1 MKKKLLAALLSASMV
16 AAVLSGCGDSGSA
29 SSEGGTDAAASDET
43 DSAQAEGTD
52 SAGAG
57 EDAGEQQAMDAQESE
72 SSGDAAGTI
81 VTEPTEL
88 TYIFADGDE
97 GAKASMNT
105 IVDKFNETY
114 PDITVTI
121 EPGNGGAY
129 SEFIK
134 TKDSVGE
141 FPDVMEMRDTAMY
154 VRAGKLEP
162 LPDDIV
168 ALFRTTTEFDGK
180 VYTAPLGGENTNGI
194 IYNKT
199 YFDENGWTEPAT
211 YDEFIT
217 LCQNIADK
225 GDMAPLVVGG
235 QDIWHMG
242 FWFHKAYNDQVLSQD
257 GDFIKHCYEGSKD
270 FSDET
275 FKAAF
280 EELQTIMQY
289 AQEGWVSTPDAQ
301 ITTFLVNDMAAMM
314 YSGTHMFSQIAQA
327 DPEFE
332 MGWFA
337 VPSPDGKT
345 RLVGGGGAGGLAIS
359 AESAKDPNKKAA
371 AEEFIRFFYAP
382 ENYKIYCE
390 TLSAI
395 PSTVEDP
402 GLDVA
407 DVLQEVIDAN
417 ASADDLAPMWNGRV
431 GENELPPDFR
441 NFTYKTLIE
450 VLQGTR
456 DIDSACEEL
465 NKTWQVAS
473 ESFNPVTGVG
483 IE

>member
-1 MKKKLLAALLSASMV
+1 MRKKLLAALLSGAVV
-16 AAVLSGCGDSGSA
+16 AAVLTGCGGSGDSAPAEGSA
-29 SSEGGTDAAASDET
+29 NTETDAAESTADDAAAAEAEQEPAAE
-43 DSAQAEGTD
+43 SAEEDTA
-52 SAGAG
+52 AGA
-57 EDAGEQQAMDAQESE
+57 ESIV
-72 SSGDAAGTI
+72 SG
-81 VTEPTEL
+81 PTEL

-97 GAKASMNT
+97 GAKASMNE
-105 IVDKFNETY
+105 IVNKFNETY

-162 LPDDIV
+162 LSDDIV
-168 ALFRTTTEFDGK
+168 SLFRTTTAFDGK
-180 VYTAPLGGENTNGI
+180 VYTAPFSGENTNGI
-194 IYNKT
+194 IYNKA

-211 YDEFIT
+211 YDEFIE
-217 LCQNIADK
+217 LCQKIADK

-257 GDFIKHCYEGSKD
+257 PDFIKHCYEGTKD
-270 FSDET
+270 FSDDT
-275 FKAAF
+275 IKATF

-337 VPSPDGKT
+337 IPSPDGKT
-345 RLVGGGGAGGLAIS
+345 RLVGGGGVGGLAIS
-359 AESAKDPNKKAA
+359 AEAAKDPDKKAA
-371 AEEFIRFFYAP
+371 AEAFIKFFFQP
-382 ENYKIYCE
+382 DNYKMFCE
-390 TLSAI
+390 KMSAI
-395 PSTVEDP
+395 PSTAQTPD
-402 GLDVA
+402 LDVM
-407 DVLQEVIDAN
+407 DVFQEVIDAN
-417 ASADDLAPMWNGRV
+417 ETADDLAPMWNGRV

-456 DIDSACEEL
+456 DIDSACDEL
-465 NKTWQVAS
+465 NKTWQVS
-473 ESFNPVTGVG
+473 MESFNPITGVG

>member
-1 MKKKLLAALLSASMV
+1 MKKKLLAVLLSGAMI
-16 AAVLSGCGDSGSA
+16 AALAGCGSNADSAPADSSA
-29 SSEGGTDAAASDET
+29 DTQTQTSAAEDAAENTEEPAPAAEEDAADDT
-43 DSAQAEGTD
+43 AQADGSIV
-52 SAGAG
+52 SA
-57 EDAGEQQAMDAQESE
+57 
-72 SSGDAAGTI
+72 
-81 VTEPTEL
+81 PTEL
-88 TYIFADGDE
+88 TFIFADGDE
-97 GAKASMNT
+97 GAKASMNE
-105 IVDKFNETY
+105 IVNKFNEAY

-129 SEFIK
+129 SEFLK

-168 ALFRTTTEFDGK
+168 SLFRTTTAFDGK
-180 VYTAPLGGENTNGI
+180 VYTAPISGENTNGI
-194 IYNKT
+194 IYNKA

-211 YDEFIT
+211 YDEFIE
-217 LCQNIADK
+217 LCQKIADK
-225 GDMAPLVVGG
+225 GDMEPIVVGG

-242 FWFHKAYNDQVLSQD
+242 FWFHKAYNDQVLSKD
-257 GDFIKHCYEGSKD
+257 PDFIKHCYEGTKD
-270 FSDET
+270 FSDDT
-275 FKAAF
+275 FKATF
-280 EELQTIMQY
+280 EELQTIFQY
-289 AQEGWVSTPDAQ
+289 AQDGWVSTPDAQ

-332 MGWFA
+332 MGWFPI
-337 VPSPDGKT
+337 PSPDGKT
-345 RLVGGGGAGGLAIS
+345 RLVGGGGVGGLAIS
-359 AESAKDPNKKAA
+359 AEAAKDPDKKAA
-371 AEEFIRFFYAP
+371 AEAFIKFFFQP
-382 ENYKIYCE
+382 NNYKVHCE
-390 TLSAI
+390 KLSAI
-395 PSTVEDP
+395 PSTAETPDLEVM
-402 GLDVA
+402 DVF
-407 DVLQEVIDAN
+407 QEVIDAN
-417 ASADDLAPMWNGRV
+417 ATADDLAPMWNGRV

-465 NKTWQVAS
+465 NKTWQVS
-473 ESFNPVTGVG
+473 MESFNPITGVG